1 MSTDNKCI
9 FIQEICHILLMERH
23 QIHGLSIQSHRDRGF
38 GVSQTH
44 MGSLFSFDVAA
55 LISACEKPA
64 SDDMCEGS
72 ILDMELISAVC
83 LLVVFL
89 SLTHASVNAVVLEH
103 TDISIFLQSI
113 LGVL

>member
-1 MSTDNKCI
+1 MRLHLSWGASYVESSAAHWTCEQTQRFMSADNKCI
-9 FIQEICHILLMERH
+9 FIQEICHILLMRDTKSMVC
-23 QIHGLSIQSHRDRGF
+23 GSGTFCVWPVSIQSHRDRGF

-72 ILDMELISAVC
+72 HVR
-83 LLVVFL
+83 VQF
-89 SLTHASVNAVVLEH
+89 
-103 TDISIFLQSI
+103 
-113 LGVL
+113 

>member
-1 MSTDNKCI
+1 
-9 FIQEICHILLMERH
+9 
-23 QIHGLSIQSHRDRGF
+23 
-38 GVSQTH
+38 
-44 MGSLFSFDVAA
+44 
-55 LISACEKPA
+55 
-64 SDDMCEGS
+64 
-72 ILDMELISAVC
+72 MELISAVC

>member
-1 MSTDNKCI
+1 MRLHLSLGASYVESSAAHWTCEQTQRFMSTDNKCI

-72 ILDMELISAVC
+72 HVR
-83 LLVVFL
+83 VQF
-89 SLTHASVNAVVLEH
+89 
-103 TDISIFLQSI
+103 
-113 LGVL
+113 